1 MTLEQKLQLLATT
14 LESEPQNLRLDL
26 PLDSLEEWDSLARI
40 SLIGMFSKSFGRKI
54 SADVLKSFVK
64 VQDIVDEMH
73 E

>member
-54 SADVLKSFVK
+54 PADVLKSFVR